1 MKSSVFIHALSGR
14 IETFEIGWRRPRRP
28 LPSRGPCH
36 TRKKNAASF
45 LRRSFSVCFIRGM
58 MKIVKSTQR
67 CNCMES
73 RRLTLFILHGARL
86 ASEF

>member
-1 MKSSVFIHALSGR
+1 MKSYVFIHALSGR

-67 CNCMES
+67 C
-73 RRLTLFILHGARL
+73 
-86 ASEF
+86 